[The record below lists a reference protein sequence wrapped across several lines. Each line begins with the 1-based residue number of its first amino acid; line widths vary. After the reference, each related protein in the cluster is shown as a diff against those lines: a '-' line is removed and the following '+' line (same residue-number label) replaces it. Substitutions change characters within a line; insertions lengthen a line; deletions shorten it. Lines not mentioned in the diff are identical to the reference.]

1 MNNKIPGGLPKQ
13 AFGRAFDLSSLKKP
27 AGSTTGDTN
36 SDNRP
41 GKAVTQQN
49 LVNDFVSL
57 SKTKLVILL
66 LWSERNPQSLEI
78 LQTLGKLEAEDK
90 NRWVL
95 GTVNV
100 DEQAA
105 IAQAMQIQSVPVAVA
120 IIAEQFLP
128 LFESVPPADQVRLV
142 INKLFEVAAQKGIGS
157 AEPTVPNPEIKL
169 EPEEEAAYEA
179 MQKRDYKSAKE
190 HYQKWLNRN
199 PGEQTA
205 KIGIA
210 QADLLLR
217 IEPLNPSLVIPKA
230 QANPADAILQMQA
243 ADIEIAQGELES
255 AFNRLIKTVKT
266 TSGEQ
271 RELVKNHLLQLFMLV
286 DPNDSRLTKARQQ
299 LASALF

>member
-1 MNNKIPGGLPKQ
+1 M
-13 AFGRAFDLSSLKKP
+13 
-27 AGSTTGDTN
+27 
-36 SDNRP
+36 
-41 GKAVTQQN
+41 
-49 LVNDFVSL
+49 
-57 SKTKLVILL
+57 
-66 LWSERNPQSLEI
+66 
-78 LQTLGKLEAEDK
+78 
-90 NRWVL
+90 
-95 GTVNV
+95 
-100 DEQAA
+100 
-105 IAQAMQIQSVPVAVA
+105 
-120 IIAEQFLP
+120 
-128 LFESVPPADQVRLV
+128 
-142 INKLFEVAAQKGIGS
+142 
-157 AEPTVPNPEIKL
+157 PNPEIKL

-199 PGEQTA
+199 PGEQTV

>member
-13 AFGRAFDLSSLKKP
+13 ALGRAFDLSTLKKP
-27 AGSTTGDTN
+27 ATSASTTSGE
-36 SDNRP
+36 RP
-41 GKAVTQQN
+41 GKVVNQQN
-49 LVNDFVSL
+49 LVSDFVSA

-66 LWSERNPQSLEI
+66 LWSESSPQSIEI
-78 LQTLGKLEAEDK
+78 MQTLGKLEAEDK
-90 NRWVL
+90 NRWL
-95 GTVNV
+95 FGTVNV
-100 DEQAA
+100 DQEGA

-179 MQKRDYKSAKE
+179 MQKRDYRSAKE
-190 HYQKWLNRN
+190 QYQKWLNRK
-199 PGEQTA
+199 PGEQIA

-210 QADLLLR
+210 QADLLIR
-217 IEPLNPSLVIPKA
+217 IEPLNPSVVLPKA

-243 ADIEIAQGELES
+243 ADIELAQGELES
-255 AFNRLIKTVKT
+255 AFNRLIKTIKT
-266 TSGEQ
+266 SSGDQKEQ
-271 RELVKNHLLQLFMLV
+271 VKNHLLQLFTLV
-286 DPNDSRLTKARQQ
+286 DPNDSRLVKARQQ